1 MPANGGFW
9 RRVVAYII
17 DAIILQ
23 VALSIVG
30 GVLGV
35 GIGMQMLAID
45 GTGQASLGAGY
56 WIFVALSFVGQW
68 LYFALLEASSWQ
80 GTLGKKALGMSV
92 TDLDGNRIGFGRA
105 TGRYFAKIISGIILL
120 IGFIMVA
127 FTRHKQGLHDI
138 LAGTLVYKASPSELA
153 GTNAAVFA

>member
-17 DAIILQ
+17 DAIVLNI
-23 VALSIVG
+23 AMSMVG
-30 GVLGV
+30 GVLGL
-35 GIGMQMLAID
+35 GISVQMMGLNASGQPGLA
-45 GTGQASLGAGY
+45 AGY
-56 WIFVALSFVGQW
+56 WAFLAVSFLGQW
-68 LYFALLEASSWQ
+68 LYSALLEASAWQ

-92 TDLDGNRIGFGRA
+92 TDMNGNRISFGRA
-105 TGRYFAKIISGIILL
+105 TGRYFGKILSSIVLL

-127 FTRHKQGLHDI
+127 FTKRKQGLHDI

-153 GTNAAVFA
+153 STNAAVFE